1 MARSMDDP
9 GYQSGLV
16 DLLGLLSYGE
26 LQGFARLAADAAMAD
41 NLVDQ
46 AAMSAIAVNELRQFE
61 RLRDR
66 LVEIGADPES
76 AMTPFVRSI
85 DEFHTSTAPSDW
97 LEGLVK
103 LYVGDGIAEDFYVEM
118 ADFVDDETAGLI
130 RSVFKDRGQADF
142 VVTTVREA
150 IAEEP
155 RVAGRL
161 ALWGRRLVGEA
172 LSQAQRVAAE
182 RDSLTELLVSGEGGL
197 DLAGVGELFNRLTS
211 RHAARMEALGL
222 TP

>member
-1 MARSMDDP
+1 M
-9 GYQSGLV
+9 
-16 DLLGLLSYGE
+16 
-26 LQGFARLAADAAMAD
+26 
-41 NLVDQ
+41 
-46 AAMSAIAVNELRQFE
+46 
-61 RLRDR
+61 
-66 LVEIGADPES
+66 
-76 AMTPFVRSI
+76 
-85 DEFHTSTAPSDW
+85 
-97 LEGLVK
+97 
-103 LYVGDGIAEDFYVEM
+103 YVGDGIAEDFYVEM
-118 ADFVDDETAGLI
+118 ADFVDDETADLI

-197 DLAGVGELFNRLTS
+197 DLAGVGELADLTGDVALTVRLWTAVGWCLQLS
-211 RHAARMEALGL
+211 LVLRYGRAVMRRRGWQ
-222 TP
+222 